1 MKSKES
7 KLKIYRGQMIDF
19 GKLFEKEPELF
30 EDLLKD
36 YPLKEG
42 IYMFYVDK
50 EGEKK

>member
-19 GKLFEKEPELF
+19 EKLIKKEPELF

-42 IYMFYVDK
+42 IYMFEVVKNDS
-50 EGEKK
+50 